1 MEISNEQF
9 HICKIFFDETD
20 LPINNIKCF
29 MWGGIFLPVDCDL
42 AVKLG
47 KVRRKEDYIYSIHFS
62 EKKEFKP
69 KEVAVIKG
77 FLKSFLDSSAS
88 FRSIVV
94 DVKQWQNI
102 KDWKSKAR
110 LVGVLLSHP
119 WVSCEGKVYNILT
132 RPRIIFDRC
141 SLNQQQE
148 KDFNVELNRM
158 LTKKNQLFNTT
169 TRQIMD
175 ASMVFANKR
184 IFDELQL
191 IDTLNGIMRISYLN
205 LNSVKIPKTKL
216 MLHDFFLRQFPAINS
231 FVDADW
237 HETKGKLDI
246 WKLKPKN

>member
-1 MEISNEQF
+1 MEISKQQF

-20 LPINNIKCF
+20 LPINDIKCF

-47 KVRRKEDYIYSIHFS
+47 KVRRKKNYIHSIHFS
-62 EKKEFKP
+62 EQSEFKP
-69 KEVAVIKG
+69 KEMEVIKG

-94 DVKQWQNI
+94 DEQWQNI
-102 KDWKSKAR
+102 RDWKSKAR
-110 LVGVLLSHP
+110 LAGLLLSHP
-119 WVSCEGKVYNILT
+119 WVFCEGKIYKTLT

-148 KDFNVELNRM
+148 KDFNAELNRM
-158 LTKKNQLFNTT
+158 LTKKNQFFNTK

-191 IDTLNGIMRISYLN
+191 IDILNGIMRISYLN
-205 LNSVKIPKTKL
+205 LSSVKIPKTKL
-216 MLHDFFLRQFPAINS
+216 MLHKFFLRQFPAINS
-231 FVDADW
+231 FVNVDW
-237 HETKGKLDI
+237 HKTKGKLDI
-246 WKLKPKN
+246 WKLEPKN